1 MKTITSVQ
9 IVLSDEE
16 IKSFKKSAEI
26 LNNIFDIMRDNK
38 LQEIP
43 ILVDEE
49 ECVTWENTYTLK
61 FLEGATDVLECF
73 QKGDKMTIIVEK
85 TMKISFTT
93 EEKSMIKKVHG
104 LIDEITNTMGREN
117 LDSIE
122 IDDNTYTFEELAP
135 IEEQLWYMS

>member
-1 MKTITSVQ
+1 MKTITSIQ

-49 ECVTWENTYTLK
+49 ECATWENTYTLK

-73 QKGDKMTIIVEK
+73 QKGDKMKIVVEK
-85 TMKISFTT
+85 VMKVSFTA
-93 EEKSMIKKVHG
+93 EEENMIKKVHG
-104 LIDEITNTMGREN
+104 LIDEITTEMGREN

-122 IDDNTYTFEELAP
+122 IDEDTYTFEELATV
-135 IEEQLWYMS
+135 EEQLWYMF

>member
-1 MKTITSVQ
+1 MKTITSIQ

-49 ECVTWENTYTLK
+49 ECATWENTYTLK

-73 QKGDKMTIIVEK
+73 
-85 TMKISFTT
+85 
-93 EEKSMIKKVHG
+93 
-104 LIDEITNTMGREN
+104 
-117 LDSIE
+117 
-122 IDDNTYTFEELAP
+122 
-135 IEEQLWYMS
+135 